1 MFSADLESST
11 IYLYDAIGDSMF
23 GGIGES
29 EVVNAL
35 KEMEGQ
41 HVSVRINTPGGVIDT
56 GIAIY
61 NALKR
66 HKGGVTTYVDS
77 LAASMGSYIMLAGDR
92 RVIAGNGMVMIHNPA
107 TLAYGNSADFRKVA
121 DMLDKYLD
129 RMIGDYT
136 SKTGIEDAE
145 LRKLLD
151 EETWYTGQEALE
163 AGFATELED
172 DTELEPI
179 INDTIA
185 NAWRHAP
192 AAIFE
197 QRERV
202 KTCMQFPAREA
213 AKMAA
218 AEARKAIVGI

>member
-107 TLAYGNSADFRKVA
+107 TLAYGNAADFRKVA

-129 RMIGDYT
+129 RIIGDYT
-136 SKTGIEDAE
+136 AKTGVKDVEM
-145 LRKLLD
+145 RRLLD
-151 EETWYTGQEALE
+151 EETWYTGQEALA
-163 AGFATELED
+163 AGFATEIED
-172 DTELEPI
+172 DSDVEPL

-185 NAWRHAP
+185 NNWRHAP

-197 QRERV
+197 QRERI
-202 KTCMQFPAREA
+202 KQCIRFPAREA

-218 AEARKAIVGI
+218 AEARKAIIGA

>member
-11 IYLYDAIGDSMF
+11 IYLYDAIGDTMF
-23 GGIGES
+23 SGISES

-61 NALKR
+61 NAIKR

-77 LAASMGSYIMLAGDR
+77 LAASMGSYIMLASDR
-92 RVIAGNGMVMIHNPA
+92 RVIASNGMVMIHNPA
-107 TLAYGNSADFRKVA
+107 TFAYGNSMDFRKVA
-121 DMLDKYLD
+121 DTLDKYLD

-136 SKTGIEDAE
+136 SKTGIEAAE
-145 LRKLLD
+145 LKKLLD
-151 EETWYTGQEALE
+151 EETWYTGQEAVE

-172 DTELEPI
+172 DTEIDPV

-197 QRERV
+197 ERERV
-202 KTCMQFPAREA
+202 KKCIKFPAREA

-218 AEARKAIVGI
+218 AEARKLIAGI

>member
-136 SKTGIEDAE
+136 SKTGIEDDE

-172 DTELEPI
+172 DTEMDPI

-218 AEARKAIVGI
+218 SEARKAIVGI

>member
-29 EVVNAL
+29 QVVNAL
-35 KEMEGQ
+35 KDMEGQ

-92 RVIAGNGMVMIHNPA
+92 RIIASNGMVMIHNPA
-107 TLAYGNSADFRKVA
+107 TLAYGNATEFRKTA

-136 SKTGIEDAE
+136 AKTGVEDAE
-145 LRKLLD
+145 MRRLLD

-163 AGFATELED
+163 AGFATEIEGDSDLD
-172 DTELEPI
+172 PM

-185 NAWRHAP
+185 NAWQHAP

-202 KTCMQFPAREA
+202 KTCMKFPAREA

-218 AEARKAIVGI
+218 AEARKQIVGM